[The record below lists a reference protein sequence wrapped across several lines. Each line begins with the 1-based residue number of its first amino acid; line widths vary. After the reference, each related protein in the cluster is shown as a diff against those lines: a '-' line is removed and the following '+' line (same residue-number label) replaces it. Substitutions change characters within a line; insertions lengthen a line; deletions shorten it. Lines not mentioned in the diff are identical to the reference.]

1 MCVCGDAFVGC
12 FLPSRRR
19 KCQAGNFARFTHRRE
34 HGERREVVV
43 RRFPRPR
50 FTQISFNPEKR
61 ELRQHFLPAC
71 FPYLICGNLR
81 NRADGISE
89 IEGKAARWR
98 RASWETSEFQSRKG
112 ISEIE
117 GKGAMGS
124 AEQGGSRA
132 SFNLRIS
139 KLRVLRALRGEV
151 GIGDIRAICG

>member
-19 KCQAGNFARFTHRRE
+19 KCQAGNFAMFTHRRE
-34 HGERREVVV
+34 HGGRNKALSTDSLGPDCTDDTENLIRKAG
-43 RRFPRPR
+43 
-50 FTQISFNPEKR
+50 TQE
-61 ELRQHFLPAC
+61 
-71 FPYLICGNLR
+71 
-81 NRADGISE
+81 
-89 IEGKAARWR
+89 
-98 RASWETSEFQSRKG
+98 SRKG

-139 KLRVLRALRGEV
+139 KLRMLRALRGEV